1 MLNRQ
6 ECRWLWLLSNIRW
19 EDNRLLKCQDINIS
33 NSGHSS
39 NHSCKCVSLRM
50 EPDLPSHSSSLIY
63 QHNSRSHPNS
73 IKGKW

>member
-1 MLNRQ
+1 
-6 ECRWLWLLSNIRW
+6 
-19 EDNRLLKCQDINIS
+19 
-33 NSGHSS
+33 
-39 NHSCKCVSLRM
+39 M